1 MGGRR
6 YLSVKVLLLR
16 SSRYADAKDW
26 DDLLSVFAESVKKS
40 SPDDIILLL
49 HTTNPGLHE
58 QHSEWV
64 RPISHSQLS
73 EIPQLLAPS
82 ALKTGDAP
90 AEEQRSNVEA
100 AIVPRSDG
108 QGQQKPI
115 DNTPRE
121 RAVDGKKAGAVVP
134 GGFDEEIEE
143 DPRINATKVV
153 QDAYRRHL
161 KRKKMVRRGIEATR
175 AHYWRLLRARSME
188 MEWPKDSQYYLLF
201 RVPLAYILACLDTV
215 KAFIE
220 SEKKEAKKR
229 LMIEDHADLEG
240 SMEALNQFRC
250 DSIDFALHQVTNRTS
265 SKLIQKAAVL
275 QKKLAPSSKFHE
287 GQSVSDLQ
295 QAVLEVKT
303 IVESLDDTPRS
314 TGTKHQIKKL
324 WEQGLKW
331 IFEKQGSGAKGKKGV
346 KSKP

>member
-26 DDLLSVFAESVKKS
+26 DDLLSVFVESVKKS
-40 SPDDIILLL
+40 SPDDMILLL
-49 HTTNPGLHE
+49 HSTNPGPHE

-73 EIPQLLAPS
+73 EIPQLLASS

-90 AEEQRSNVEA
+90 AEEQRSHVEA
-100 AIVPRSDG
+100 AIVPR
-108 QGQQKPI
+108 
-115 DNTPRE
+115 E
-121 RAVDGKKAGAVVP
+121 RAVEGKRAGAVLP

-188 MEWPKDSQYYLLF
+188 MEWSKDSQYYLLF

-240 SMEALNQFRC
+240 SMEALNQFRY
-250 DSIDFALHQVTNRTS
+250 DSIDFALHQVSNRTS
-265 SKLIQKAAVL
+265 SKLIQKAAAL

-287 GQSVSDLQ
+287 GQSVRDLQ
-295 QAVLEVKT
+295 QAVLEVKA
-303 IVESLDDTPRS
+303 IVESLEDTPRS

-324 WEQGLKW
+324 WDQGLKW
-331 IFEKQGSGAKGKKGV
+331 IFEKQGSGAKGKKAV